1 MELAAIDGAA
11 GTAYRARS
19 ATVAWQRSLD
29 LRRRVERERRVVLLI
44 NQLRA
49 PLLQRLAR
57 MLGTRED
64 AEDVLQEACM
74 KLLRVEDLWAGEHHA
89 RAFFIKIATNLAR
102 DALRRRK
109 SHFHDS
115 HIELGALELAHPE
128 LQPDEQADQD
138 LARERLAVLMRRLS
152 ARHQSVLM
160 LHLGET
166 LSYRAIAQRLG
177 VSTKTIERD
186 MAVVKGLLSPPVTP

>member
-89 RAFFIKIATNLAR
+89 RAFFIKIATLISNSGGSIATV
-102 DALRRRK
+102 K
-109 SHFHDS
+109 
-115 HIELGALELAHPE
+115 PE
-128 LQPDEQADQD
+128 SK
-138 LARERLAVLMRRLS
+138 REMRRS
-152 ARHQSVLM
+152 SM
-160 LHLGET
+160 PEISFG
-166 LSYRAIAQRLG
+166 Y
-177 VSTKTIERD
+177 VSLVMMT
-186 MAVVKGLLSPPVTP
+186 